1 MPSPKLSHR
10 RCAALLLASAGA
22 LTAPPTALA
31 AHEGDRPAEFPTPR
45 LDVAS
50 AVHETVQITG
60 RRAFAQRA
68 EALARRIA
76 LVRGAPAP
84 RRIAE
89 SRDDWSLQHLRAD
102 VRDMHA
108 QLRKAKRARK
118 ARAARGRVAL
128 TGGVPANLQAIAACE
143 SGGNP
148 SAVGG
153 GGAFRGKYQFTY
165 ATWQAVG
172 GSGDP
177 AAAPEGEQDARAA
190 RLYASAGAGQW
201 PVCGR

>member
-1 MPSPKLSHR
+1 V
-10 RCAALLLASAGA
+10 LASAGA
-22 LTAPPTALA
+22 LTAPPAALA
-31 AHEGDRPAEFPTPR
+31 AHKGDRPSDFPAPR
-45 LDVAS
+45 VDVTA
-50 AVHETVQITG
+50 AVEDAVGMAG

-68 EALARRIA
+68 EMLARRIA
-76 LVRGAPAP
+76 AVRGITAP
-84 RRIAE
+84 RRVAE
-89 SRDDWSLQHLRAD
+89 RRDDWSLEHLRED
-102 VRDMHA
+102 VRRKHA
-108 QLRKAKRARK
+108 QLRNAKRVRK
-118 ARAARGRVAL
+118 ARAASGGLAL
-128 TGGVPANLQAIAACE
+128 AGGVPGNLQAIAACE

-148 SAVGG
+148 RAVGG